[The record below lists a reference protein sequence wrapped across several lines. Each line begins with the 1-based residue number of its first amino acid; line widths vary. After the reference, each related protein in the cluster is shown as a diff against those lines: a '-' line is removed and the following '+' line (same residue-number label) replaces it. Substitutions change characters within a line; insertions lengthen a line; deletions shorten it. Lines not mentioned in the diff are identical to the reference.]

1 MPSPTGRRRHEPRKV
16 SPPLGQLPRWID
28 IGVMPVINLLMAL
41 AVAGLIVLALGQNPL
56 AAVGI
61 MVNGAFGSL
70 YGLGYT
76 FYYATNFI
84 FTGLA
89 VAVAFHAGLFN
100 IGGEGQAY
108 IGGLCVGLAALAC
121 DSFLPGILLLPLCLV
136 AGGVG
141 GAAWA
146 FIPAYLQARRGSHI
160 VITTIMFNFLAA
172 ALMIYLM
179 VNVLKVPGSME
190 IVSREFAPGAGI
202 PYLHTLL
209 GLVGVKMPS
218 TPVNLALAWA
228 LVCCVL
234 VWVYLWRA
242 RAGFELRVTGLS
254 PRAAIY
260 AGIRPDRVVIRA
272 MLVSGALA
280 GCVGF
285 NEILGVH
292 RQLLTDFVAGAGFTG
307 IAVALMGRNHPFGI
321 VLASILFGALYQ
333 GGAEIAFDM
342 PAITRDMIV
351 AIQGLVILFSGAL
364 AYMNRPWVERLWRHA
379 AGQRAAA

>member
-1 MPSPTGRRRHEPRKV
+1 MSAPS
-16 SPPLGQLPRWID
+16 QLPRWID
-28 IGVMPVINLLMAL
+28 IGVLPVINLAMAL
-41 AVAGLIVLALGQNPL
+41 IVAGLIVLAIGQNPID
-56 AAVGI
+56 AVKI

-108 IGGLCVGLAALAC
+108 IGGLFVGLAALAF
-121 DSFLPGILLLPLCLV
+121 DSVLPNFLLIPVCLA
-136 AGGVG
+136 AGGIG

-146 FIPAYLQARRGSHI
+146 FIPAYLQAKRGSHI

-202 PYLHTLL
+202 PYIHAVL
-209 GLVGVKMPS
+209 GLFGVKMPS
-218 TPVNLALAWA
+218 TPVNLALVWA

-234 VWVYLWRA
+234 VWVYLWRS
-242 RAGFELRVTGLS
+242 RAGYELRVTGLS
-254 PRAAIY
+254 PNAAIY
-260 AGIRPDRVVIRA
+260 AGIRPDRVVISA
-272 MLVSGALA
+272 MLISGALS

-342 PAITRDMIV
+342 PQITRDMIV

-364 AYMNRPWVERLWRHA
+364 AYMNRPWVEKLWLRFGA
-379 AGQRAAA
+379 SVAVA